1 MNLISIDNEKIKT
14 IINTVEKQGYIVLE
28 DFINKKQF
36 KPIQSRILEF
46 KECDLKNAGVGR
58 SNQQQTNSDI
68 RRDKIHWLNST
79 NVVDNEY
86 LRLMESLRI
95 ELNRSLYIGL
105 FDYEAHY
112 TIYKEGD
119 FYKQHID
126 ALKGKSNRILSTV
139 FYLNENWQE
148 ENGGELVMYSHDK
161 KTVLETIIPK
171 AGTMVIFLS
180 EQFPHEVL
188 AAKQTRYSI
197 AGWFRVN
204 ASNSECI
211 DTSH

>member
-1 MNLISIDNEKIKT
+1 LILIDNEKIKT
-14 IINTVEKQGYIVLE
+14 IINTVDKQGYIVLE
-28 DFINKKQF
+28 DCINKKQF
-36 KPIQSRILEF
+36 ESIQSRILEF
-46 KECDLKNAGVGR
+46 KECDLKNAGIGR
-58 SNQQQTNSDI
+58 SDQQQTNSDV
-68 RRDKIHWLNST
+68 RRDKIHWLDSKNEI
-79 NVVDNEY
+79 DNEY
-86 LRLMESLRI
+86 LQLMESLRI
-95 ELNRSLYIGL
+95 EFNKFFYIGL

-112 TIYKEGD
+112 SIYKEGD

-139 FYLNENWQE
+139 FYLNENWQG
-148 ENGGELVMYSHDK
+148 ENGGELVLYGQDK
-161 KTVLETIIPK
+161 KTVLEAVIPR

-188 AAKQTRYSI
+188 AAKQTRFSI

-204 ASNSECI
+204 SSNSECI

>member
-1 MNLISIDNEKIKT
+1 MISIDNAKIKM
-14 IINTVEKQGYIVLE
+14 IINTVEKRGYIVLE

-36 KPIQSRILEF
+36 ESIQSRIVEF
-46 KECDLKNAGVGR
+46 KECDLKKAGVGR
-58 SNQQQTNSDI
+58 SNQQQNNLDI
-68 RRDKIHWLNST
+68 RRDKIHWLDSN
-79 NVVDNEY
+79 NKVDNEY
-86 LRLMESLRI
+86 LQLMESLRS
-95 ELNRSLYIGL
+95 ELNKSLYIGL

-112 TIYKEGD
+112 SIYKEGE

-139 FYLNENWQE
+139 FYLNENWQD
-148 ENGGELVMYSHDK
+148 ENGGELVLYGQDK
-161 KTVLETIIPK
+161 KTVLEAIIPR

-204 ASNSECI
+204 SSDSECI

>member
-1 MNLISIDNEKIKT
+1 MISIDNEKIKA
-14 IINTVEKQGYIVLE
+14 IINTVEKQGYMVLD
-28 DFINKKQF
+28 DFINKKQYE
-36 KPIQSRILEF
+36 PIQSRIIEF

-58 SNQQQTNSDI
+58 LNQQQTNSDI
-68 RRDKIHWLNST
+68 RRDKIHWLNSK
-79 NVVDNEY
+79 NKIDNEY
-86 LRLMESLRI
+86 LQLMESLRI
-95 ELNRSLYIGL
+95 ELNQSLYIGL

-112 TIYKEGD
+112 SIYKEGD

-126 ALKGKSNRILSTV
+126 TLKGKSNRILSTV
-139 FYLNENWQE
+139 FYLNENWQK
-148 ENGGELVMYSHDK
+148 ENGGELVLYGQDK
-161 KTVLETIIPK
+161 KTVLETVIPR

-204 ASNSECI
+204 SSNSECI
-211 DTSH
+211 DTSR